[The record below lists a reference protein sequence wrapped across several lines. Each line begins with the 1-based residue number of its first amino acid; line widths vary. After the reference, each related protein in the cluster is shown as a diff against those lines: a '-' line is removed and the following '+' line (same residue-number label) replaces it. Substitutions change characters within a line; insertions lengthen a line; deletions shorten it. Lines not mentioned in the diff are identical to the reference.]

1 MNLEQAKQLLD
12 SLFVAFPAL
21 EQYVMGLPNPQATID
36 EWRRVVAK
44 LNFDHASEAVRRMR
58 DYEAAV
64 PEKPWEVSS
73 LPGWIKAVTSRVADE
88 SAKFALAE
96 SVRRAKEAA
105 SPGQSCRRGPSFR
118 RAYEV
123 VVAAKSCLV
132 RGEITPERNAEIV
145 EAAKRTQ
152 ATDELVPVPDDIR
165 REYESPRDPFY
176 SLPAG
181 GLQPLAF
188 RIRNFS

>member
-1 MNLEQAKQLLD
+1 MNGEQAKQLLD
-12 SLFVAFPAL
+12 SLFIAFPAL

-64 PEKPWEVSS
+64 PEKPWEIGL
-73 LPGWIKAVTSRVADE
+73 LPGWIKAVSGRVADE
-88 SAKFALAE
+88 SAKYALAE
-96 SVRRAKEAA
+96 SIRNAKEAA
-105 SPGQSCRRGPSFR
+105 SPGRSSRRGTSFK
-118 RAYEV
+118 RAYEIV
-123 VVAAKSCLV
+123 LAAKGCLV

-145 EAAKRTQ
+145 AEARKSQ
-152 ATDELVPVPDDIR
+152 ANDDVIPVPDDVR
-165 REYESPRDPFY
+165 REYESPRDPFHNI
-176 SLPAG
+176 PVG

-188 RIRNFS
+188 SIRNFS